1 MLHVQRSR
9 VDGEG
14 GAERFGIGLGTSFH
28 VDARAVDQRGE
39 RGRKREVRRAQERD
53 MKVHVADRV
62 DHADRAVAEQDGPAF
77 QIKIAQ
83 GEKRGIRGGV
93 DPARR
98 GQQF

>member
-1 MLHVQRSR
+1 
-9 VDGEG
+9 
-14 GAERFGIGLGTSFH
+14 
-28 VDARAVDQRGE
+28 
-39 RGRKREVRRAQERD
+39 

-93 DPARR
+93 SPARR
-98 GQQF
+98 RAAILRRKTTHCRDR